1 MIYQMRKI
9 ILRVQ
14 GGFANRL
21 RAIVSA
27 VLWAQDIDATLEIF
41 WPVEVGHMPCKLDDL
56 IDSRSIDR
64 LTYVHN
70 GYLSRAH
77 QILNVDDMRTVM
89 SLGEDIR
96 IESYSE
102 FHDDLVSRSV
112 RGLEAL
118 RKIRVMKYLEDI
130 AETFCLVNPIGIHI
144 RRTDHVKCIK
154 ASPLEAFMECV
165 KGVLEERGDAK
176 FYLATDEIAVKNMF
190 ISRWGDAIVS
200 PITSLGRRS
209 IEQQQN
215 GIIEWLLLQKCSK
228 IYASAGSSFSELAA
242 LRAGIP
248 LVNV

>member
-1 MIYQMRKI
+1 MRKI

-56 IDSRSIDR
+56 IDSRSIDL

-77 QILNVDDMRTVM
+77 QILNADDMRTVM
-89 SLGEDIR
+89 SMGEEIR

-102 FHDDLVSRSV
+102 FHPDLIARSV

-130 AETFCLVNPIGIHI
+130 AETFSLVREKPVGIHI

-165 KGVLEERGDAK
+165 KGVLEERCDTK

-190 ISRWGDAIVS
+190 ISRWGDAVVS

-209 IEQQQN
+209 VEQQQN

-228 IYASAGSSFSELAA
+228 IYASAGSSFSEMAA

-248 LVNV
+248 LVHV

>member
-1 MIYQMRKI
+1 MRKI

-77 QILNVDDMRTVM
+77 QILNAEDMRTVM
-89 SLGEDIR
+89 SLGEEIR

-102 FHDDLVSRSV
+102 FHPDLIARSV

-118 RKIRVMKYLEDI
+118 RKIRIMKYLEDI
-130 AETFCLVNPIGIHI
+130 AETFRFTNTVGIHI

-154 ASPLEAFMECV
+154 ASPLEAFIDCV
-165 KGVLEERGDAK
+165 KGVLEERDVK
-176 FYLATDEIAVKNMF
+176 FYLATDDIDVKNMF

-209 IEQQQN
+209 VEQQQN

-248 LVNV
+248 LVHV